1 MTIFKRS
8 LLNPAEQRA
17 ILEFA
22 LNRVH
27 EAAFLVDAGS
37 HILYVNDE
45 ATRSLGYSRE
55 ELLSMCVADVDPNF
69 PPARWPS
76 YWNELTS
83 KGSLTFETRHKA
95 KDGRIF
101 PVEIKSN
108 YFEFGGRAYNIG
120 LARDITDRKRREEQI
135 ELLLREVNHRSKNM
149 LALVQAVARQTVASD
164 PINFLERFGERVEA
178 IVANQ
183 DLLVTNEWRGVS
195 LDELSR
201 SQLAH
206 FGDLIGTRVQINGQP
221 LLIEASAAQA
231 IGMALHELATNAGK
245 YGALSNDSGHV
256 TIEWGLE
263 RAPGKEDIFFL
274 NWREHGG
281 PPVAASLR
289 RGFGSTVITEM
300 AELSL
305 NAKVDLG
312 FAVAGLTW
320 RLQCRAAEVLGGG
333 AAAPEI
339 EPANAAAPS
348 EHPLAERSRI
358 LVVEDEP
365 LVAIE
370 IAHILKK
377 AGFDVIGPARSVAPA
392 LSLIEERGC
401 DAAVLDINLGGETS
415 EPVAW
420 RLLTRGAP
428 FVALS
433 GYSRTQHPPVFSGA
447 PALAKPVRPAL
458 LVAELRRCLKQGGR

>member
-1 MTIFKRS
+1 
-8 LLNPAEQRA
+8 
-17 ILEFA
+17 
-22 LNRVH
+22 
-27 EAAFLVDAGS
+27 
-37 HILYVNDE
+37 
-45 ATRSLGYSRE
+45 
-55 ELLSMCVADVDPNF
+55 
-69 PPARWPS
+69 
-76 YWNELTS
+76 
-83 KGSLTFETRHKA
+83 
-95 KDGRIF
+95 
-101 PVEIKSN
+101 
-108 YFEFGGRAYNIG
+108 
-120 LARDITDRKRREEQI
+120 
-135 ELLLREVNHRSKNM
+135 
-149 LALVQAVARQTVASD
+149 
-164 PINFLERFGERVEA
+164 
-178 IVANQ
+178 
-183 DLLVTNEWRGVS
+183 VS

-333 AAAPEI
+333 TAAPEI